1 MVAWSGKSCL
11 GPIEIAFFVFLV
23 FFKNEGPRVSPIFHI
38 FVSDVNQG
46 SEEAGQDFLG
56 WKGSP

>member
-23 FFKNEGPRVSPIFHI
+23 FFKNEGPRVSPIYFI
-38 FVSDVNQG
+38 FL
-46 SEEAGQDFLG
+46 FLM
-56 WKGSP
+56 